1 MTTLVVPVVAQVAQA
16 VTQTVQVA
24 SVEVVKK
31 VAEHIK
37 LVDLSNFEK
46 TALWSIWGTSIVALI
61 YGVYLM
67 FEILGKKK
75 GTKQMIEINGEIM
88 KGAKAYLARQFSTVI
103 WLVLAIMVIL
113 FLTAKVDA
121 ALGYS
126 ADQVMKIRVGRSLAF
141 FLGALASAL
150 TGLIGMLLAV
160 EGNVRVAAGAVEKGK
175 KEALTIA
182 FRTGTIAGMFTIG
195 LGLLG
200 ATSIFLIFQD
210 TPSAIS
216 DILVGFGFGGCLLA
230 LFMRVGG
237 GIFTKAA
244 DVGADLVGKVEKN
257 IPEDDPRNAAT
268 IADNVGDNVGDCA
281 GMAADIFES
290 YEVTL
295 VAAMILG
302 ATVFGNLGVI
312 FPLFV
317 RGIGVF
323 ASIAGT
329 YMVRSKSEEENAMKP
344 IQRGFMV
351 ASILSVIGF
360 AIATYLYLIPA
371 IGEYMA
377 LHADKFVGAPAN
389 GATILAWK
397 LFAITTIGIFLSFI
411 ISKMT
416 EYFTSTE
423 TKPVQEIAKATL
435 TGPATVILMGTAE
448 GMESSVWAVISIA
461 LSLAT
466 SILIFAISPVGNAAT
481 VTAQTLYGIAL
492 VGLGM
497 LTVTGI
503 IVSEDTFGPVSD
515 NAQGIGEMA
524 KLPEKG
530 RKVLDELDAVG
541 NSTKAITKG
550 FAIATAVIAAVS
562 LFSSFNEVT
571 GVTSINLSSPIVFI
585 GLLIGGAV
593 PFLFSSLLIRAVSRA
608 AFLVVNEVRRQFKE
622 IKGLMSGKE
631 KPESAKVVDICTTA
645 ALKELVSPALL
656 AILMPVAI
664 GFLFKAEGLGGYLAG
679 VILVGQ
685 LMAVYLSN
693 AGGAWDNAKKSIE
706 QMGLKGT
713 DRHKAAVIG
722 DTVGDPFKDTA
733 GPALNPLIK
742 VMNLVALLIAP
753 MLVDPEFTGY
763 NFKVIAVVV
772 VCIGIV
778 AGGLMF
784 SKREDKTVEAIAN
797 EVASKSGAGVKAKK
811 K

>member
-1 MTTLVVPVVAQVAQA
+1 MNETAAAVVTKA
-16 VTQTVQVA
+16 
-24 SVEVVKK
+24 
-31 VAEHIK
+31 AEHIK
-37 LVDLSNFEK
+37 LAPLTSFENL
-46 TALWSIWGTSIVALI
+46 ALWVVWGTSLLALA

-67 FEILGKKK
+67 FEILGKSR
-75 GTKQMIEINGEIM
+75 GTQKMIDINNEIN
-88 KGAKAYLARQFSTVI
+88 KGAKAYLKRQFMTII
-103 WLVLAIMVIL
+103 WLVVGLMVVL
-113 FLTAKVDA
+113 FVTTKVA
-121 ALGYS
+121 PELGYS
-126 ADQVMKIRVGRSLAF
+126 AEQVMKIKIGRALAF
-141 FLGALASAL
+141 FLGALASGL
-150 TGLIGMLLAV
+150 TGTIGMLLAV
-160 EGNVRVAAGAVEKGK
+160 QGNVRVAAGAVAKGK

-182 FRTGTIAGMFTIG
+182 FRTGSIAGMFTIG
-195 LGLLG
+195 MGLLG
-200 ATSIFLIFQD
+200 ATSIFLIFQ
-210 TPSAIS
+210 TEASAIS
-216 DILVGFGFGGCLLA
+216 DVLVGFGFGGCLLA

-302 ATVFGNLGVI
+302 ASVFGNMGVI

-317 RGIGVF
+317 RAIGVI
-323 ASIAGT
+323 ASIIGT
-329 YMVRSKSEEENAMKP
+329 YAVASKSEDEHAMKP

-351 ASILSVIGF
+351 ASVLSVIGF
-360 AIATYLYLIPA
+360 AITTHLYLIPEIA
-371 IGEYMA
+371 KWMA
-377 LHADKFVGAPAN
+377 ANPDKFTGAPAN
-389 GATILAWK
+389 GAMILGWK
-397 LFAITTIGIFLSFI
+397 LFAITTIGIILSQF
-411 ISKMT
+411 ISKLT
-416 EYFTSTE
+416 EHFTTTE
-423 TKPVQEIAKATL
+423 DKPVQDIVKSSL
-435 TGPATVILMGTAE
+435 TGPATVILSGTAE
-448 GMESSVWAVISIA
+448 GMESSVWAIVAIAVSLAVSILTFSIA
-461 LSLAT
+461 
-466 SILIFAISPVGNAAT
+466 PVGTAIE
-481 VTAQTLYGIAL
+481 VTGQIMYGIAL

-562 LFSSFNEVT
+562 LFASYNEVT
-571 GVTSINLSSPIVFI
+571 GMPYINLVSPMVFI

-622 IKGLMSGKE
+622 IKGLMSGKQP
-631 KPESAKVVDICTTA
+631 PESAKVVDICTSA

-656 AILMPVAI
+656 AILMPVAM

-679 VILVGQ
+679 VIVVGQ

-693 AGGAWDNAKKSIE
+693 AGGAWDNAKKAIE
-706 QMGLKGT
+706 QLGLKGT

-753 MLVDPEFTGY
+753 ILVDPAFTGENAY
-763 NFKVIAVVV
+763 SWPVIVVV
-772 VCIGIV
+772 IVCFGIIG
-778 AGGLMF
+778 GGLMF
-784 SKREDKTVEAIAN
+784 SKREDETVAKISA
-797 EVASKSGAGVKAKK
+797 EVSAKVAKAKK
-811 K
+811 

>member
-1 MTTLVVPVVAQVAQA
+1 MNETAAVVAQPIVEA
-16 VTQTVQVA
+16 VTRA
-24 SVEVVKK
+24 
-31 VAEHIK
+31 AEHIK
-37 LVDLSNFEK
+37 LSPLTSFENM
-46 TALWSIWGTSIVALI
+46 ALWVVWGTSILALV

-67 FEILGKKK
+67 FEILSKSR
-75 GTKQMIEINGEIM
+75 GTQKMIDINNEIN
-88 KGAKAYLARQFSTVI
+88 KGAKAYLKRQFITIVP
-103 WLVLAIMVIL
+103 LVLGLMVVL
-113 FLTAKVDA
+113 YLTATVA
-121 ALGYS
+121 PSLGYTPE
-126 ADQVMKIRVGRSLAF
+126 QVLKIKIGRSLAF

-150 TGLIGMLLAV
+150 TGTIGMLLAV
-160 EGNVRVAAGAVEKGK
+160 QGNVRVAAGAVAKGK

-182 FRTGTIAGMFTIG
+182 FRTGSIAGMFTIG
-195 LGLLG
+195 MGLLG
-200 ATSIFLIFQD
+200 ATSIFLIFQKEA
-210 TPSAIS
+210 SAIS
-216 DILVGFGFGGCLLA
+216 DVLVGFGFGGCLIA

-317 RGIGVF
+317 RAIGVI
-323 ASIAGT
+323 ASIIGT
-329 YMVRSKSEEENAMKP
+329 YAVVSKSEEEHAMKP
-344 IQRGFMV
+344 IQRGFML
-351 ASILSVIGF
+351 ASVLSIIGF
-360 AIATYLYLIPA
+360 AIATKLYLIPNIA
-371 IGEYMA
+371 AWMA
-377 LHADKFVGAPAN
+377 SNPDKFAGAPAN
-389 GATILAWK
+389 GADILGWK
-397 LFAITTIGIFLSFI
+397 LFAITTVGILLSFF
-411 ISKMT
+411 ISKLT
-416 EYFTSTE
+416 EYFTTTE
-423 TKPVQEIAKATL
+423 AKPVQDIVKSSL
-435 TGPATVILMGTAE
+435 TGPATVILSGTAE
-448 GMESSVWAVISIA
+448 GMESSVWAIVSIAVSLAISILTFSIAPIGTA
-461 LSLAT
+461 L
-466 SILIFAISPVGNAAT
+466 T
-481 VTAQTLYGIAL
+481 VTAQVLYGVAL

-562 LFSSFNEVT
+562 LFASYNEVT
-571 GVTSINLSSPIVFI
+571 GLKFINLSDPMVFI

-622 IKGLMSGKE
+622 IKGLMSGKVP
-631 KPESAKVVDICTTA
+631 PESAKVVDICTTA

-656 AILMPVAI
+656 AILMPVAM

-679 VILVGQ
+679 VIVVGQ

-706 QMGLKGT
+706 QLGLKGT

-753 MLVDPEFTGY
+753 ILVDPAFTGANAY
-763 NFKVIAVVV
+763 SWPVIIVVV

-778 AGGLMF
+778 GGGLMF
-784 SKREDKTVEAIAN
+784 SKREDATVAAIAA
-797 EVASKSGAGVKAKK
+797 EVNAKAAKK

>member
-1 MTTLVVPVVAQVAQA
+1 MAETVAAAAAVTQAAQVA
-16 VTQTVQVA
+16 
-24 SVEVVKK
+24 VEVVQKT
-31 VAEHIK
+31 AEHIK
-37 LVDLSNFEK
+37 LAPLSSFEQ
-46 TALWSIWGTSIVALI
+46 TALWVVWGTAILALV

-67 FEILGKKK
+67 FEILSKSR
-75 GTKQMIEINGEIM
+75 GTQKMIEINAEIK
-88 KGAKAYLARQFSTVI
+88 KGANAYLARQFSTII
-103 WLVLAIMVIL
+103 WLVIGLAIVL
-113 FLTAKVDA
+113 FFTTQVA
-121 ALGYS
+121 ASLGYS
-126 ADQVMKIRVGRSLAF
+126 PEQVLKIKWGRALAF
-141 FLGALASAL
+141 VLGALASAV
-150 TGLIGMLLAV
+150 TGTVGMTLAV
-160 EGNVRVAAGAVEKGK
+160 EGNVRVAAGAVDKGK

-182 FRTGTIAGMFTIG
+182 FRTGSIAGMFTIG

-200 ATSIFLIFQD
+200 ATSIFLIFQ
-210 TPSAIS
+210 TEASAIS
-216 DILVGFGFGGCLLA
+216 DVLVGFGFGGCLLA

-302 ATVFGNLGVI
+302 ATVFGNMGVI

-317 RGIGVF
+317 RAVGVI
-323 ASIAGT
+323 ASIIGT
-329 YMVRSKSEEENAMKP
+329 YAVRSKSEEEHAMKP
-344 IQRGFMV
+344 IQRGFWLASV
-351 ASILSVIGF
+351 LSILGF
-360 AIATYLYLIPA
+360 GIINVMYLIPA
-371 IGEYMA
+371 IGEWMA
-377 LHADKFVGAPAN
+377 KRPELFPNIAPNSAS
-389 GATILAWK
+389 ILGWK
-397 LFAITTIGIFLSFI
+397 LFMITTVGIILSFI
-411 ISKMT
+411 ISQMT
-416 EYFTSTE
+416 EHFTTTE
-423 TKPVQEIAKATL
+423 AKPVKDIVKSTL
-435 TGPATVILMGTAE
+435 TGPATVILAGTAE
-448 GMESSVWAVISIA
+448 GMESSVWAIISIA
-461 LSLAT
+461 IALAV
-466 SILIFAISPVGNAAT
+466 SILVFGIMPVGTAAA
-481 VTAQTLYGIAL
+481 VGMQTLYGIAL
-492 VGLGM
+492 IGLGM

-571 GVTSINLSSPIVFI
+571 GVVCINLSSPIVFI

-593 PFLFSSLLIRAVSRA
+593 PFLFSSLLIRAVGRA

-622 IKGLMSGKE
+622 IKGLMTGKA
-631 KPESAKVVDICTTA
+631 KPESAKVVDICTKA

-656 AILMPVAI
+656 AILMPVAM
-664 GFLFKAEGLGGYLAG
+664 GFLFKAEGLAGYLAG

-693 AGGAWDNAKKSIE
+693 AGGAWDNAKKSVE
-706 QMGLKGT
+706 QMGFKGT

-753 MLVDPEFTGY
+753 LIVMYKGY
-763 NFKVIAVVV
+763 DVVTITVVV
-772 VCIGIV
+772 VCLGIIGI
-778 AGGLMF
+778 GLMV
-784 SKREDKTVEAIAN
+784 SKRDDETVEKISA
-797 EVASKSGAGVKAKK
+797 EVNAKVAKAKK
-811 K
+811 

>member
-1 MTTLVVPVVAQVAQA
+1 MNETAAAVVTKA
-16 VTQTVQVA
+16 
-24 SVEVVKK
+24 
-31 VAEHIK
+31 AEHIK
-37 LVDLSNFEK
+37 L
-46 TALWSIWGTSIVALI
+46 TALSSFENLALWVVWGTSLLALA
-61 YGVYLM
+61 YGFFLM
-67 FEILGKKK
+67 REILSKDR
-75 GTKQMIEINGEIM
+75 GTQKMIDINNEIN
-88 KGAKAYLARQFSTVI
+88 KGAKAYLTRQFKTII
-103 WLVLAIMVIL
+103 WLVLGLMIVL
-113 FLTAKVDA
+113 FFTTKVA
-121 ALGYS
+121 PELGYTPE
-126 ADQVMKIRVGRSLAF
+126 QILKIKLGRALAF
-141 FLGALASAL
+141 FLGALASGL
-150 TGLIGMLLAV
+150 TGTVGMLLAV
-160 EGNVRVAAGAVEKGK
+160 QGNVRVAAGAVSKGK
-175 KEALTIA
+175 MEALTIA
-182 FRTGTIAGMFTIG
+182 FRTGSIAGMFTIG

-200 ATSIFLIFQD
+200 ATSIFLIFQ
-210 TPSAIS
+210 TEASAIS
-216 DILVGFGFGGCLLA
+216 DVLVGFGFGGCLLA

-302 ATVFGNLGVI
+302 ATVFGNMGVI

-317 RGIGVF
+317 RAIGVI
-323 ASIAGT
+323 ASIIGT
-329 YMVRSKSEEENAMKP
+329 YAVKSTNEEEHAMKP
-344 IQRGFMV
+344 IQRGFVV
-351 ASILSVIGF
+351 ASVLSIIGF
-360 AIATYLYLIPA
+360 AIATQLYLVPA
-371 IGEYMA
+371 IKEWIEANPAKFPNVVDA
-377 LHADKFVGAPAN
+377 LK
-389 GATILAWK
+389 GATILGWK
-397 LFAITTIGIFLSFI
+397 LFAITTIGIILSQA
-411 ISKMT
+411 ISKLT
-416 EYFTSTE
+416 EHFTTTE
-423 TKPVQEIAKATL
+423 DKPVQDIVKSSL
-435 TGPATVILMGTAE
+435 TGPATIILSGTAE
-448 GMESSVWAVISIA
+448 GMESSVWAIVSIAISLAISI
-461 LSLAT
+461 LT
-466 SILIFAISPVGNAAT
+466 FSIMPVGDAIT
-481 VTAQTLYGIAL
+481 VTGQIMYGIAL

-530 RKVLDELDAVG
+530 RKALDELDAVG

-562 LFSSFNEVT
+562 LFASYNEVT
-571 GVTSINLSSPIVFI
+571 GLPFINLSSPMVFI

-622 IKGLMSGKE
+622 IKGLMSGKVP
-631 KPESAKVVDICTTA
+631 PESAKVVDICTTA
-645 ALKELVSPALL
+645 ALKELISPALL
-656 AILMPVAI
+656 AILMPVAM

-679 VILVGQ
+679 VIVVGQ

-753 MLVDPEFTGY
+753 ILVDPAFTGENAY
-763 NFKVIAVVV
+763 SMPVIIIVV

-778 AGGLMF
+778 GWGLMF
-784 SKREDKTVEAIAN
+784 SKREDALVEKISA
-797 EVASKSGAGVKAKK
+797 EVSAKVAGGKK
-811 K
+811 KK

>member
-1 MTTLVVPVVAQVAQA
+1 MEPATVVTA
-16 VTQTVQVA
+16 VTAVPPVA
-24 SVEVVKK
+24 VV

-37 LVDLSNFEK
+37 LSPLSQFEH
-46 TALWSIWGTSIVALI
+46 TALWVIWGTAIVALL

-67 FEILGKKK
+67 FEILSKSK
-75 GTKQMIEINGEIM
+75 GTRKMIEINDEIA
-88 KGAKAYLARQFSTVI
+88 KGAKAYLARQFSTII
-103 WLVLAIMVIL
+103 WIVLILMVVL
-113 FLTAKVDA
+113 FFTTNADPRMLNSDNQPLTDA
-121 ALGYS
+121 QKNLI
-126 ADQVMKIRVGRSLAF
+126 KFGRPIAF

-160 EGNVRVAAGAVEKGK
+160 AGNVRVAAAAVKTGK
-175 KEALTIA
+175 KDSLTIA
-182 FRTGTIAGMFTIG
+182 FRTGAIAGMFTIG

-200 ATSIFLIFQD
+200 ATSIFLIFQKV
-210 TPSAIS
+210 PSAIA
-216 DILVGFGFGGCLLA
+216 DILIGFGFGGCLLA

-237 GIFTKAA
+237 GIYTKAA

-302 ATVFGNLGVI
+302 ATVFGNMGVI
-312 FPLFV
+312 FPLIV
-317 RGIGVF
+317 RAIGIV
-323 ASIAGT
+323 ASIIGT
-329 YMVRSKSEEENAMKP
+329 YMVKSQSEEENAMRP

-351 ASILSVIGF
+351 ASVLSIIGF
-360 AIATYLYLIPA
+360 VIATVYYLIPQISANPSFAA
-371 IGEYMA
+371 ISAEGHK
-377 LHADKFVGAPAN
+377 L
-389 GATILAWK
+389 LAWK
-397 LFAITTIGIFLSFI
+397 LFTITTIGIFLSFG
-411 ISKMT
+411 ISKLT

-423 TKPVQEIAKATL
+423 DKPVKEIVKSTL
-435 TGPATVILMGTAE
+435 TGPATAILSGTAE
-448 GMESSVWAVISIA
+448 GMESSVWAVLSIA
-461 LSLAT
+461 VSVAS
-466 SILIFAISPVGNAAT
+466 SILIFSIAPIGEAKMVLE
-481 VTAQTLYGIAL
+481 QILYGVSLI
-492 VGLGM
+492 GLGM

-515 NAQGIGEMA
+515 NAQGVGEMA
-524 KLPEKG
+524 KLPENG

-562 LFSSFNEVT
+562 LFSSYKLAT
-571 GVTSINLSSPIVFI
+571 GAQFFDISSPNVFI

-593 PFLFSSLLIRAVSRA
+593 PFLFSSLLIRAVGRA

-622 IKGLMSGKE
+622 IKGLMSGRA
-631 KPESAKVVDICTTA
+631 KPESAKVVDICTAA

-656 AILMPVAI
+656 AILMPIAI
-664 GFLFKAEGLGGYLAG
+664 GFLFKAEGLAGYLAG

-693 AGGAWDNAKKSIE
+693 TGGAWDNAKKTIE

-713 DRHKAAVIG
+713 DRHKAAVIC

-753 MLVDPEFTGY
+753 IIITFPGY
-763 NFKVIAVVV
+763 NATVITVVV
-772 VCIGIV
+772 VCIAII
-778 AGGLMF
+778 AGGLIY
-784 SKREDKTVEAIAN
+784 SKREDQTVAKIEK
-797 EVASKSGAGVKAKK
+797 EVVSKVAKAKK
-811 K
+811 

>member
-1 MTTLVVPVVAQVAQA
+1 MADPVVVEAVNQA
-16 VTQTVQVA
+16 VQVA
-24 SVEVVKK
+24 TEVVKHGG
-31 VAEHIK
+31 EHIK
-37 LVDLSNFEK
+37 LATLSGFETK
-46 TALWSIWGTSIVALI
+46 ALWTVWASSLVAI
-61 YGVYLM
+61 GYGFYMM
-67 FEILGKKK
+67 FQILGMPK
-75 GTKQMIEINGEIM
+75 GTQKMIEINEEIK
-88 KGAKAYLARQFSTVI
+88 KGAKAYLSRQFGTIV
-103 WLVLAIMVIL
+103 WLVAGLAVLL
-113 FLTAKVDA
+113 FFTTKVDPS
-121 ALGYS
+121 LGLTS
-126 ADQVMKIRVGRSLAF
+126 AQASMVQWGRALAF
-141 FLGALASAL
+141 VAGALASAL
-150 TGLIGMLLAV
+150 TGLGGMLLAV
-160 EGNVRVAAGAVEKGK
+160 EGNVRVAAAAVDKGK
-175 KEALTIA
+175 KVALTAA
-182 FRTGTIAGMFTIG
+182 FRTGTVAGMFTIG

-200 ATSIFLIFQD
+200 ATSIFLIFQSI
-210 TPSAIS
+210 PSAIS
-216 DILVGFGFGGCLLA
+216 DVLVGFGFGGCLLA

-237 GIFTKAA
+237 GIYTKAA

-302 ATVFGNLGVI
+302 ASVFGNLGVI

-317 RGIGVF
+317 RAIGVF
-323 ASIAGT
+323 ASIIGT
-329 YMVRSKSEEENAMKP
+329 YWVRAKNDEEHSMKP

-351 ASILSVIGF
+351 ASILSVVGF
-360 AIATYLYLIPA
+360 AITTITYLIPA

-377 LHADKFVGAPAN
+377 LNPAKFAGASAN
-389 GATILAWK
+389 AATVLGWK
-397 LFAITTIGIFLSFI
+397 LFIITTVGILLSFL
-411 ISKMT
+411 ISQLT

-435 TGPATVILMGTAE
+435 TGPATVILTGTAE
-448 GMESSVWAVISIA
+448 GMESSVWSIISIA
-461 LSLAT
+461 AALAT
-466 SILIFAISPVGNAAT
+466 SILVFAISPVGDPAT
-481 VTAQTLYGIAL
+481 VVAQTLYGISL

-562 LFSSFNEVT
+562 LFASFKEVT
-571 GVTSINLSSPIVFI
+571 GMEFVDITNPKVFV
-585 GLLIGGAV
+585 GLLIGGSI

-645 ALKELVSPALL
+645 ALHELVSPALL
-656 AILMPVAI
+656 AVLMPVAI
-664 GFLFKAEGLGGYLAG
+664 GFLLKAEGLAGYLAG

-693 AGGAWDNAKKSIE
+693 TGGAWDNAKKTIE

-753 MLVDPEFTGY
+753 IIVSYEGY
-763 NFKVIAVVV
+763 SPTVIIVIVICLGAV
-772 VCIGIV
+772 IW
-778 AGGLMF
+778 GLMY
-784 SKREDKTVEAIAN
+784 SKRVDSTTEAIAA
-797 EVASKSGAGVKAKK
+797 EVAGATGGNKKAKK
-811 K
+811 

>member
-1 MTTLVVPVVAQVAQA
+1 MADPVVAAQA
-16 VTQTVQVA
+16 ITQTVAVA
-24 SVEVVKK
+24 AEVVQKT
-31 VAEHIK
+31 AEHIR
-37 LVDLSNFEK
+37 LTPLTSFEN
-46 TALWSIWGTSIVALI
+46 TALWVVWGTSLLALV
-61 YGVYLM
+61 YGFYLM
-67 FEILGKKK
+67 FEILSKSR
-75 GTKQMIEINGEIM
+75 GTQKMIEINAEIK
-88 KGAKAYLARQFSTVI
+88 KGAKAYLGRQFSTII
-103 WLVLAIMVIL
+103 WLVIGLMVVL
-113 FLTAKVDA
+113 FLTTVVDP

-126 ADQVMKIRVGRSLAF
+126 SEQMMKIRIGRTLAF
-141 FLGALASAL
+141 FLGALASAV
-150 TGLIGMLLAV
+150 TGTVGMLLAV
-160 EGNVRVAAGAVEKGK
+160 EGNVRVAAGAVDKGK
-175 KEALTIA
+175 REALTIA
-182 FRTGTIAGMFTIG
+182 FRTGSIAGMFTIG

-200 ATSIFLIFQD
+200 ATSIFLIFQ
-210 TPSAIS
+210 TEASSIS
-216 DILVGFGFGGCLLA
+216 DVLIGFGFGGCLLA

-302 ATVFGNLGVI
+302 ATVFGNMGVI

-317 RGIGVF
+317 RAIGVI
-323 ASIAGT
+323 ASIIGT
-329 YMVRSKSEEENAMKP
+329 YAVRSNSDEEHAMKP
-344 IQRGFMV
+344 IQRGFML
-351 ASILSVIGF
+351 ASVLSIIGF
-360 AIATYLYLIPA
+360 VAVTVMYLIPA
-371 IGEYMA
+371 LTEWIKNKPD
-377 LHADKFVGAPAN
+377 LFVGAPAN
-389 GATILAWK
+389 GAMLLGWK
-397 LFAITTIGIFLSFI
+397 LCIITTIGIVLSFV
-411 ISKMT
+411 ISKIT
-416 EYFTSTE
+416 EHFTTTE
-423 TKPVQEIAKATL
+423 DKPVKEIVKSTL
-435 TGPATVILMGTAE
+435 TGPATVILTGTAE
-448 GMESSVWAVISIA
+448 GMESSVWAIVSIAIAMAISI
-461 LSLAT
+461 LT
-466 SILIFAISPVGNAAT
+466 FTIMPVGTAAV

-492 VGLGM
+492 IGLGM

-524 KLPEKG
+524 QLPAKG
-530 RKVLDELDAVG
+530 RAALDELDAVG

-571 GVTSINLSSPIVFI
+571 GVPFINLSSPIVFI
-585 GLLIGGAV
+585 GLLIGGGV

-631 KPESAKVVDICTTA
+631 KPESAKVVDICTKA

-656 AILMPVAI
+656 AILMPVAM

-693 AGGAWDNAKKSIE
+693 TGGAWDNAKKSVE
-706 QMGLKGT
+706 QMGLKGS

-722 DTVGDPFKDTA
+722 DTVGDPYKDTA

-753 MLVDPEFTGY
+753 IIVKYPGY
-763 NFKVIAVVV
+763 DWVTITVVV
-772 VCIGIV
+772 VCLGIIAIG
-778 AGGLMF
+778 LSY
-784 SKREDKTVEAIAN
+784 SKREDETVKKISE
-797 EVASKSGAGVKAKK
+797 EVSAKVSKAK
-811 K
+811 

>member
-1 MTTLVVPVVAQVAQA
+1 MAETVATEVVQQA
-16 VTQTVQVA
+16 VQVA
-24 SVEVVKK
+24 AEVVHKGG
-31 VAEHIK
+31 EHIK
-37 LVDLSNFEK
+37 LMPLTSFEQS
-46 TALWSIWGTSIVALI
+46 ALWVVWATSILALV

-67 FEILGKKK
+67 FEILAKSR
-75 GTKQMIEINGEIM
+75 GTQKMIEINAEIK
-88 KGAKAYLARQFSTVI
+88 KGAKAYLVRQFKTII
-103 WLVLAIMVIL
+103 WLVIGLAVVL
-113 FLTAKVDA
+113 FFTTQVSESLNYT
-121 ALGYS
+121 
-126 ADQVMKIRVGRSLAF
+126 ADQVSKIKWGRALAF
-141 FLGALASAL
+141 VLGALASAV
-150 TGLIGMLLAV
+150 TGTVGMLLAV
-160 EGNVRVAAGAVEKGK
+160 EGNVRVAAGAVDKGK

-182 FRTGTIAGMFTIG
+182 FRTGSIAGMFTIG

-200 ATSIFLIFQD
+200 ATSIFLIFQQEA
-210 TPSAIS
+210 SAIS
-216 DILVGFGFGGCLLA
+216 DVLVGFGFGGCLLA

-302 ATVFGNLGVI
+302 ATVFGNMGVI

-317 RGIGVF
+317 RAVGVI
-323 ASIAGT
+323 ASIIGT
-329 YMVRSKSEEENAMKP
+329 YAVVSKSESEHAMKP
-344 IQRGFMV
+344 IQRGFWL
-351 ASILSVIGF
+351 ASILSIVGF
-360 AIATYLYLIPA
+360 GIITVMYLIPA
-371 IGEYMA
+371 IGEWMA
-377 LHADKFVGAPAN
+377 KKPELFAGAPAN
-389 GATILAWK
+389 GAAILGWK
-397 LFAITTIGIFLSFI
+397 LFTITTIGIVLSFI
-411 ISKMT
+411 ISQMT
-416 EYFTSTE
+416 EHFTTTE
-423 TKPVQEIAKATL
+423 AKPVKDIVKSTL
-435 TGPATVILMGTAE
+435 TGPATVILAGTAE
-448 GMESSVWAVISIA
+448 GMESSVWAIVSIA
-461 LSLAT
+461 ISLAV
-466 SILIFAISPVGNAAT
+466 SILTFSIMPVGTAAA
-481 VTAQTLYGIAL
+481 VNMQILYGIAL
-492 VGLGM
+492 IGLGM

-562 LFSSFNEVT
+562 LFASYNEVT
-571 GVTSINLSSPIVFI
+571 GLGCINLSSPIVFI

-593 PFLFSSLLIRAVSRA
+593 PFLFSSLLIRAVGRA

-645 ALKELVSPALL
+645 ALKELISPALL
-656 AILMPVAI
+656 AILMPVAM
-664 GFLFKAEGLGGYLAG
+664 GFLFKAEGLAGYLAG

-693 AGGAWDNAKKSIE
+693 AGGAWDNAKKSVE
-706 QMGLKGT
+706 QMGFKGT

-753 MLVDPEFTGY
+753 LIIQYPGY
-763 NFKVIAVVV
+763 DKVTIIVVIA
-772 VCIGIV
+772 CLAIIGWGLAMSKRDDETVEKISAEVIAKV
-778 AGGLMF
+778 AG
-784 SKREDKTVEAIAN
+784 
-797 EVASKSGAGVKAKK
+797 AKK
-811 K
+811 KK

>member
-1 MTTLVVPVVAQVAQA
+1 MNQEASVV
-16 VTQTVQVA
+16 QTA
-24 SVEVVKK
+24 VEVVHKS
-31 VAEHIK
+31 AEHIK
-37 LVDLSNFEK
+37 LTDLTAFEK
-46 TALWSIWGTSIVALI
+46 IALWSVWGTAFLALVFGI
-61 YGVYLM
+61 YLM
-67 FEILGKKK
+67 FEILKKSA
-75 GTKQMIEINGEIM
+75 GTQKMMDINEEIN
-88 KGAKAYLARQFSTVI
+88 KGAKAYLVRQFKTII
-103 WLVLAIMVIL
+103 WIVLGLMVVL
-113 FLTAKVDA
+113 FFTTKIDPSLGLTEA
-121 ALGYS
+121 
-126 ADQVMKIRVGRSLAF
+126 QVMKVKVGKVLAF
-141 FLGALASAL
+141 FLGAVASGL
-150 TGLIGMLLAV
+150 TGTVGMLLAV
-160 EGNVRVAAGAVEKGK
+160 KGNVRVAAAAVDKGK
-175 KEALTIA
+175 SEALTIA
-182 FRTGTIAGMFTIG
+182 FRTGSIAGMFTIG

-210 TPSAIS
+210 IPSAIS
-216 DILVGFGFGGCLLA
+216 DVLVGFGFGGCLLA

-237 GIFTKAA
+237 GIYTKAA

-317 RGIGVF
+317 RAIGVL
-323 ASIAGT
+323 ASIIGT
-329 YMVRSKSEEENAMKP
+329 YAVKSKDENEHAMKP
-344 IQRGFMV
+344 IQRGFMI
-351 ASILSVIGF
+351 ASVLSIIGF
-360 AIATYLYLIPA
+360 AITTAVYLIPEITKYIGSNPAKFGA
-371 IGEYMA
+371 IPENA
-377 LHADKFVGAPAN
+377 AA
-389 GATILAWK
+389 ILGWK
-397 LFAITTIGIFLSFI
+397 LFAITTMGIFLSFF
-411 ISKMT
+411 ISKLT
-416 EYFTSTE
+416 EYFTTTE
-423 TKPVQEIAKATL
+423 DAPVKDIVKSTL
-435 TGPATVILMGTAE
+435 TGPATVILSGTAE
-448 GMESSVWAVISIA
+448 GMESSVWSIIAIAV
-461 LSLAT
+461 SLAT
-466 SILIFAISPVGNAAT
+466 SVVIFGIVPIGGAAV
-481 VTAQTLYGIAL
+481 VTEQVLYGIAL

-524 KLPEKG
+524 NLPEKG

-562 LFSSFNEVT
+562 LFASFNAVS
-571 GVTSINLSSPIVFI
+571 GMGYINISKPEVFI
-585 GLLIGGAV
+585 GMLIGGAV
-593 PFLFSSLLIRAVSRA
+593 PFLFSSLLIRAVGRA

-622 IKGLMSGKE
+622 IKGLMAGKA

-645 ALKELVSPALL
+645 ALKELISPALL
-656 AILMPVAI
+656 AILLPVAI
-664 GFLFKAEGLGGYLAG
+664 GFLFKADGLGGFLAG

-693 AGGAWDNAKKSIE
+693 AGGAWDNAKKSVE
-706 QMGLKGT
+706 KMGFKGT

-753 MLVDPEFTGY
+753 ILPSMNEGLTLSSVVTVIVCLGIIAAGLVY
-763 NFKVIAVVV
+763 
-772 VCIGIV
+772 
-778 AGGLMF
+778 
-784 SKREDKTVEAIAN
+784 SKREDKTVESISA
-797 EVASKSGAGVKAKK
+797 EVTSKVAKTKK

>member
-1 MTTLVVPVVAQVAQA
+1 MTEVAAV
-16 VTQTVQVA
+16 VTQTAAVA
-24 SVEVVKK
+24 AEVVKHGG
-31 VAEHIK
+31 EHIK
-37 LVDLSNFEK
+37 LAALSGFEK
-46 TALWSIWGTSIVALI
+46 TALWTVWGSSWVAII
-61 YGVYLM
+61 YGFYLM
-67 FEILGKKK
+67 FQTLSRSK
-75 GTKQMIEINGEIM
+75 GTAKMIEINEEIK
-88 KGAKAYLARQFSTVI
+88 KGAKAYLARQFKTISIIVAA
-103 WLVLAIMVIL
+103 LFVIL
-113 FLTAKVDA
+113 LLTTKVDPSLNLTASQ
-121 ALGYS
+121 ALM
-126 ADQVMKIRVGRSLAF
+126 VKWGRPIAF
-141 FLGALASAL
+141 VLGALASAL
-150 TGLIGMLLAV
+150 TGLGGMLLAV
-160 EGNVRVAAGAVEKGK
+160 EGNVRVAAAAVDKGK
-175 KEALTIA
+175 SAALTVA
-182 FRTGTIAGMFTIG
+182 FRTGTVAGMFTIG

-200 ATSIFLIFQD
+200 ATSIFLIFQEI
-210 TPSAIS
+210 PSAIS
-216 DILVGFGFGGCLLA
+216 DVLVGFGFGGCLLA

-237 GIFTKAA
+237 GIYTKAA
-244 DVGADLVGKVEKN
+244 DVGADLVGKVEKG

-317 RGIGVF
+317 RAIGVF
-323 ASIAGT
+323 ASIIGT
-329 YMVRSKSEEENAMKP
+329 YAVKAKNDEEHAMKP
-344 IQRGFMV
+344 IQNGFMV
-351 ASILSVIGF
+351 ASVLSVVGF
-360 AIATYLYLIPA
+360 IVTTVMYLIPA
-371 IGEYMA
+371 LKEWIMA
-377 LHADKFVGAPAN
+377 NPDKFMGVDPVAGSSLL
-389 GATILAWK
+389 GWK
-397 LFAITTIGIFLSFI
+397 LFGITTVGIVLSFF
-411 ISKMT
+411 ISQLT

-423 TKPVQEIAKATL
+423 TKPVQEIANSTI
-435 TGPATVILMGTAE
+435 TGPATVILSGTAE
-448 GMESSVWAVISIA
+448 GMESSVWSIIA
-461 LSLAT
+461 IGMSLAA
-466 SILIFAISPVGNAAT
+466 SILVFAISPVGTAAT

-492 VGLGM
+492 IGLGM

-515 NAQGIGEMA
+515 NAQGVGEMA

-550 FAIATAVIAAVS
+550 FAIATAVIAAVA
-562 LFSSFNEVT
+562 LFASYKEVT
-571 GVTSINLSSPIVFI
+571 GITFIDLSNPMVFI

-593 PFLFSSLLIRAVSRA
+593 PFLFSSLLIRAVGRA
-608 AFLVVNEVRRQFKE
+608 AFLVVEEVRRQFRE
-622 IKGLMSGKE
+622 IKGLMTGKG

-645 ALKELVSPALL
+645 ALRELVSPALL
-656 AILMPVAI
+656 AVLMPVAI

-693 AGGAWDNAKKSIE
+693 TGGAWDNAKKSIE

-753 MLVDPEFTGY
+753 LIVAPEFTGANSY
-763 NFKVIAVVV
+763 SMPVIVTVIAAL
-772 VCIGIV
+772 GIV
-778 AGGLMF
+778 AWGLMY
-784 SKREDKTVEAIAN
+784 SKRVDATSEKIAA
-797 EVASKSGAGVKAKK
+797 EVAAKVAAAKAKEAKK

>member
-1 MTTLVVPVVAQVAQA
+1 MNEATSA
-16 VTQTVQVA
+16 VQTA
-24 SVEVVKK
+24 VEVVHKS
-31 VAEHIK
+31 AEHIQ
-37 LVDLSNFEK
+37 LADLSVFEK
-46 TALWSIWGTSIVALI
+46 TALWSVWGTAFLALI
-61 YGVYLM
+61 FGVYIM
-67 FEILGKKK
+67 FEILKKST
-75 GTKQMIEINGEIM
+75 GTQKMIEINAEID
-88 KGAKAYLARQFSTVI
+88 KGAKAYLARQFKTIV
-103 WLVLAIMVIL
+103 WLVIGLMVVL
-113 FLTAKVDA
+113 FITTKVDA
-121 ALGYS
+121 SLGLTE
-126 ADQVMKIRVGRSLAF
+126 AQVMKVKVGRALAF
-141 FLGALASAL
+141 LLGAVASGL
-150 TGLIGMLLAV
+150 TGTVGMLLAV
-160 EGNVRVAAGAVEKGK
+160 KGNVRVAAAAVEKGK
-175 KEALTIA
+175 SEALTIA
-182 FRTGTIAGMFTIG
+182 FRTGSIAGMFTIG

-200 ATSIFLIFQD
+200 ATSIFIIFQD
-210 TPSAIS
+210 IPSAIS
-216 DILVGFGFGGCLLA
+216 DVLVGFGFGGCLLA

-237 GIFTKAA
+237 GIYTKAA

-317 RGIGVF
+317 RAIGVI
-323 ASIAGT
+323 ASIIGT
-329 YMVRSKSEEENAMKP
+329 YGVKSKDENEHAMKP
-344 IQRGFMV
+344 IQRGFMI
-351 ASILSVIGF
+351 ASVLSIIGF
-360 AIATYLYLIPA
+360 AITTALYLVPE
-371 IGEYMA
+371 IGKYISA
-377 LHADKFVGAPAN
+377 NPDKFGVVAEGSAMVL
-389 GATILAWK
+389 GWK
-397 LFAITTIGIFLSFI
+397 LFAITTIGIFLSFF
-411 ISKMT
+411 ISKLT
-416 EYFTSTE
+416 EYFTTTE
-423 TKPVQEIAKATL
+423 DAPVKEIVKSTL
-435 TGPATVILMGTAE
+435 TGPATVILSGTAE
-448 GMESSVWAVISIA
+448 GMESSVWAVIAIA
-461 LSLAT
+461 ISMAT
-466 SILIFAISPVGNAAT
+466 SVVIFSVAPVGDAAM
-481 VTAQTLYGIAL
+481 VTAQVLYGISL

-571 GVTSINLSSPIVFI
+571 GLEFINISKPEVFI

-593 PFLFSSLLIRAVSRA
+593 PFLFSSLLIRAVGRA

-622 IKGLMSGKE
+622 IKGLMAGKA

-664 GFLFKAEGLGGYLAG
+664 GFLFKADGLGGYLAG

-693 AGGAWDNAKKSIE
+693 AGGAWDNAKKSVE
-706 QMGLKGT
+706 QMGFKGT
-713 DRHKAAVIG
+713 ERHKAAVIG

-753 MLVDPEFTGY
+753 ILPAMNEGLTASSIITVLV
-763 NFKVIAVVV
+763 
-772 VCIGIV
+772 CLGIITV
-778 AGGLMF
+778 GLVY
-784 SKREDKTVEAIAN
+784 SKRVDKNVEAISA
-797 EVASKSGAGVKAKK
+797 EVVAKVAKAKK

>member
-1 MTTLVVPVVAQVAQA
+1 MNEATSA
-16 VTQTVQVA
+16 VQTAVQVVHK
-24 SVEVVKK
+24 S
-31 VAEHIK
+31 AEHIQ
-37 LVDLSNFEK
+37 LADLSAFEM
-46 TALWSIWGTSIVALI
+46 TALWSVWGTAFLALVF
-61 YGVYLM
+61 GVYLM
-67 FEILGKKK
+67 FEILKKSS
-75 GTKQMIEINGEIM
+75 GTQKMMEINEEIN
-88 KGAKAYLARQFSTVI
+88 KGAKAYLVRQFKTII
-103 WLVLAIMVIL
+103 WLVLGLMVVL
-113 FLTAKVDA
+113 FVTSKVDPS
-121 ALGYS
+121 LGLTE
-126 ADQVMKIRVGRSLAF
+126 AQVMKVKVGRALAF
-141 FLGALASAL
+141 LLGAVASGL
-150 TGLIGMLLAV
+150 TGTVGMLLAV
-160 EGNVRVAAGAVEKGK
+160 KGNVRVAAAAVDKGK
-175 KEALTIA
+175 SEALTIA
-182 FRTGTIAGMFTIG
+182 FRTGSIAGMFTIG

-216 DILVGFGFGGCLLA
+216 DVLIGFGFGGCLLA

-237 GIFTKAA
+237 GIYTKAA

-317 RGIGVF
+317 RAIGVI
-323 ASIAGT
+323 ASIIGT
-329 YMVRSKSEEENAMKP
+329 YGVKSKDENEHAMKP
-344 IQRGFMV
+344 IQRGFMI
-351 ASILSVIGF
+351 ASVLSIIGF
-360 AIATYLYLIPA
+360 AITTAVYLVPEIAKY
-371 IGEYMA
+371 IGDNQE
-377 LHADKFVGAPAN
+377 KFGAVPENA
-389 GATILAWK
+389 ASVLAWK
-397 LFAITTIGIFLSFI
+397 LFAITTIGIVLSFF
-411 ISKMT
+411 ISKLT
-416 EYFTSTE
+416 EYFTTTE
-423 TKPVQEIAKATL
+423 EAPVKDIVKSTL
-435 TGPATVILMGTAE
+435 TGPATVILSGTAE
-448 GMESSVWAVISIA
+448 GMESSVWSIIAIAV
-461 LSLAT
+461 SLAT
-466 SILIFAISPVGNAAT
+466 SIVIFSIGPIGGAAM
-481 VTAQTLYGIAL
+481 VTEQVLYGISL

-562 LFSSFNEVT
+562 LFASFNEIT
-571 GVTSINLSSPIVFI
+571 GLSYINLSKPEVFI

-593 PFLFSSLLIRAVSRA
+593 PFLFSSLLIRAVGRA

-622 IKGLMSGKE
+622 IKGLMAGKA

-656 AILMPVAI
+656 AILLPVAI
-664 GFLFKAEGLGGYLAG
+664 GFLLKADGLGGFLAG

-693 AGGAWDNAKKSIE
+693 AGGAWDNAKKAVES
-706 QMGLKGT
+706 MGFKGT

-753 MLVDPEFTGY
+753 ILPSMNEGLTFSSVITVLV
-763 NFKVIAVVV
+763 
-772 VCIGIV
+772 CLGIIT
-778 AGGLMF
+778 AGLVY
-784 SKREDKTVEAIAN
+784 SKREDKTVEAISA
-797 EVASKSGAGVKAKK
+797 EVVAKVAKAKK

>member
-1 MTTLVVPVVAQVAQA
+1 MELTPVVPVVAAVQDAVQA
-16 VTQTVQVA
+16 AVPVVQ
-24 SVEVVKK
+24 KL
-31 VAEHIK
+31 AEHIR
-37 LVDLSNFEK
+37 LDPLSSFEQ
-46 TALWSIWGTSIVALI
+46 TALWVVWATSIVALV
-61 YGVYLM
+61 YGVILM
-67 FEILGKKK
+67 FEILSKSRGNQK
-75 GTKQMIEINGEIM
+75 MIEINAEIK
-88 KGAKAYLARQFSTVI
+88 KGAKAYLVRQFSTII
-103 WLVLAIMVIL
+103 WLVIGLAVVL
-113 FLTAKVDA
+113 FLTTKVSA
-121 ALGYS
+121 SLGYS
-126 ADQVMKIRVGRSLAF
+126 PSQILKIQWGRSLAF
-141 FLGALASAL
+141 VLGALASAV
-150 TGLIGMLLAV
+150 TGTVGMLLAV
-160 EGNVRVAAGAVEKGK
+160 EGNVRVAAGAVDKGK

-182 FRTGTIAGMFTIG
+182 FRTGSIAGMFTIG

-200 ATSIFLIFQD
+200 ATSIFLIFQ
-210 TPSAIS
+210 TEPSAIS
-216 DILVGFGFGGCLLA
+216 DVLVGFGFGGCLLA

-302 ATVFGNLGVI
+302 ATVFGNMGVI

-317 RGIGVF
+317 RAVGVF
-323 ASIAGT
+323 ASIIGT
-329 YMVRSKSEEENAMKP
+329 YAVRSKSEEEHAMKP
-344 IQRGFMV
+344 IQRGFWL
-351 ASILSVIGF
+351 ASVLSIIGF
-360 AIATYLYLIPA
+360 AVITKLYLIPA
-371 IGEYMA
+371 INEWMSKKPELFPNIGTNDA
-377 LHADKFVGAPAN
+377 S
-389 GATILAWK
+389 ILGWK
-397 LFAITTIGIFLSFI
+397 LFIITTVGICLSFV
-411 ISKMT
+411 ISQMT
-416 EYFTSTE
+416 EHFTTTE
-423 TKPVQEIAKATL
+423 AKPVKDIVKSTL
-435 TGPATVILMGTAE
+435 TGPATVILAGTAE
-448 GMESSVWAVISIA
+448 GLESSVWAIIAIGIS
-461 LSLAT
+461 LSVSVLVFGIMPIGTVA
-466 SILIFAISPVGNAAT
+466 AVGM
-481 VTAQTLYGIAL
+481 QTLYGIAL
-492 VGLGM
+492 IGLGM

-562 LFSSFNEVT
+562 LFASYSEVT
-571 GVTSINLSSPIVFI
+571 GLTAINLLNPMVFI

-593 PFLFSSLLIRAVSRA
+593 PFLFSSLLIRAVGRA

-693 AGGAWDNAKKSIE
+693 AGGAWDNAKKSVE

-722 DTVGDPFKDTA
+722 DTVGDPYKDTA

-753 MLVDPEFTGY
+753 ILVDPAFTGNNAY
-763 NFKVIAVVV
+763 SIPVIIVVL
-772 VCIGIV
+772 VCLSIIGW
-778 AGGLMF
+778 GLMM
-784 SKREDKTVEAIAN
+784 SKKDDETVDKISA
-797 EVASKSGAGVKAKK
+797 EVHAKSVKSKK

>member
-1 MTTLVVPVVAQVAQA
+1 MADVAVAQA
-16 VTQTVQVA
+16 LTQTAAVA
-24 SVEVVKK
+24 AEVVKHGG
-31 VAEHIK
+31 EHIK
-37 LVDLSNFEK
+37 LAALSGFEK
-46 TALWSIWGTSIVALI
+46 TALWSVWASSWVAIL
-61 YGVYLM
+61 YGFYLM
-67 FEILGKKK
+67 METLSKSK
-75 GTKQMIEINGEIM
+75 GTAKMIEINAEIK
-88 KGAKAYLARQFSTVI
+88 KGAQAYLARQFKTIAFLVI
-103 WLVLAIMVIL
+103 VIMVVLYLTTKIDPAL
-113 FLTAKVDA
+113 GLTAQQA
-121 ALGYS
+121 AM
-126 ADQVMKIRVGRSLAF
+126 VKWGRPIAF

-150 TGLIGMLLAV
+150 TGLGGMLLAV
-160 EGNVRVAAGAVEKGK
+160 EGNVRVAAAAADKGK
-175 KEALTIA
+175 KEALTVA

-210 TPSAIS
+210 IPSAIS
-216 DILVGFGFGGCLLA
+216 DVLVGFGFGGCLLA

-237 GIFTKAA
+237 GIYTKAA
-244 DVGADLVGKVEKN
+244 DVGADLVGKVEKG

-317 RGIGVF
+317 RAIGVF
-323 ASIAGT
+323 ASIIGT
-329 YMVRSKSEEENAMKP
+329 YAVRAKDESEHAMKP
-344 IQRGFMV
+344 IQNGFMV
-351 ASILSVIGF
+351 ASVLSVVGF
-360 AIATYLYLIPA
+360 IITTILYLVPA
-371 IGEYMA
+371 LQTWITENPA
-377 LHADKFVGAPAN
+377 KFAGVTDAKAA
-389 GATILAWK
+389 ATVLGWK
-397 LFAITTIGIFLSFI
+397 LFGITTVGILLSFF
-411 ISKMT
+411 ISQLT

-423 TKPVQEIAKATL
+423 TKPVQEIANSTI
-435 TGPATVILMGTAE
+435 TGPATVILSGTAE
-448 GMESSVWAVISIA
+448 GMESSVWSIIAIAVSLAASILTFSIA
-461 LSLAT
+461 
-466 SILIFAISPVGNAAT
+466 PVGT
-481 VTAQTLYGIAL
+481 EVVAQTLYGIAL

-515 NAQGIGEMA
+515 NAQGVGEMA

-530 RKVLDELDAVG
+530 KKVLDELDAVG

-562 LFSSFNEVT
+562 LFASYKEVT
-571 GVTSINLSSPIVFI
+571 GANVIDVSNPMVFI

-593 PFLFSSLLIRAVSRA
+593 PLLFSSLLIRAVGRA
-608 AFLVVNEVRRQFKE
+608 AFLVVEEVRRQFRE
-622 IKGLMSGKE
+622 IKGLMTGKG
-631 KPESAKVVDICTTA
+631 KPESAKVVDICTSA

-656 AILMPVAI
+656 AVLMPVAI

-693 AGGAWDNAKKSIE
+693 TGGAWDNAKKSIE

-753 MLVDPEFTGY
+753 IIVAPEFTGANSY
-763 NFKVIAVVV
+763 SFPVIVTVVV
-772 VCIGIV
+772 ALGVV
-778 AGGLMF
+778 AWGLMY
-784 SKREDKTVEAIAN
+784 SKRVDATTEKIAA
-797 EVASKSGAGVKAKK
+797 EVAAKVAAAKEKESKK

>member
-1 MTTLVVPVVAQVAQA
+1 MAEPTASAVQQA
-16 VTQTVQVA
+16 VQATV
-24 SVEVVKK
+24 
-31 VAEHIK
+31 EHIK
-37 LVDLSNFEK
+37 LSPLSSFE
-46 TALWSIWGTSIVALI
+46 TMWLWIVWGTSLLALA
-61 YGVYLM
+61 YGVFLM
-67 FEILGKKK
+67 FEILSKSK
-75 GTKQMIEINGEIM
+75 GTAKMVAINNEIN
-88 KGAKAYLARQFSTVI
+88 KGAKAYLIRQFTTII
-103 WLVLAIMVIL
+103 WLVLGLMVVL
-113 FLTAKVDA
+113 FFTTQVSPS
-121 ALGYS
+121 LGYNE
-126 ADQVMKIRVGRSLAF
+126 AQMLKIKLGRSLAF
-141 FLGALASAL
+141 LLGAVASGL
-150 TGLIGMLLAV
+150 TGTIGMLLAV
-160 EGNVRVAAGAVEKGK
+160 QGNVRVAAAAVETGK
-175 KEALTIA
+175 KDSLTIA
-182 FRTGTIAGMFTIG
+182 FRTGSIAGMFTIG
-195 LGLLG
+195 MGLLG

-216 DILVGFGFGGCLLA
+216 DVLIGFGFGGCLLA

-237 GIFTKAA
+237 GIYTKAA

-302 ATVFGNLGVI
+302 ATVFGNMGVI

-317 RGIGVF
+317 RAIGVI
-323 ASIAGT
+323 ASIIGT
-329 YMVRSKSEEENAMKP
+329 YNVRSRSEAENAMKP
-344 IQRGFMV
+344 IQRGFML
-351 ASILSVIGF
+351 ASVLSVVGF
-360 AIATYLYLIPA
+360 AIATYLYLIPQLGKWIA
-371 IGEYMA
+371 A
-377 LHADKFVGAPAN
+377 NPDKFAGAPAN
-389 GATILAWK
+389 GAMILGWK
-397 LFAITTIGIFLSFI
+397 LFAITTVGIFLSLL
-411 ISKMT
+411 ISKLT

-423 TKPVQEIAKATL
+423 DKPVKEIVKATL
-435 TGPATVILMGTAE
+435 TGPATTILAGTAE
-448 GMESSVWAVISIA
+448 GMESSVWAIVSIA
-461 LSLAT
+461 TAIAT
-466 SILIFAISPVGNAAT
+466 SILIFSIKPVGTAA
-481 VTAQTLYGIAL
+481 VIIEQTLYGVAL
-492 VGLGM
+492 IGLGM

-524 KLPEKG
+524 KLSDKG

-562 LFSSFNEVT
+562 LFASYKIAT
-571 GVTSINLSSPIVFI
+571 GVLFFDISVPNVFI
-585 GLLIGGAV
+585 GMLIGGAV

-622 IKGLMSGKE
+622 IKGLMSGKVP
-631 KPESAKVVDICTTA
+631 PESAKVVDICTSA
-645 ALKELVSPALL
+645 ALRELVSPALL

-664 GFLFKAEGLGGYLAG
+664 GFLFKAEGLAGYLAG

-693 AGGAWDNAKKSIE
+693 TGGAWDNAKKTIE

-713 DRHKAAVIG
+713 ERHKASVIG

-753 MLVDPEFTGY
+753 IIIQHQGY
-763 NFKVIAVVV
+763 DMVTIIVVV
-772 VCIGIV
+772 GCLFVV
-778 AGGLMF
+778 AGGLVF
-784 SKREDKTVEAIAN
+784 SKREDATVEAIAS
-797 EVASKSGAGVKAKK
+797 EVSAKVAKAKK

>member
-1 MTTLVVPVVAQVAQA
+1 MTEVAAQA
-16 VTQTVQVA
+16 VTQTVAVA
-24 SVEVVKK
+24 AEVVTKA
-31 VAEHIK
+31 AEHIK
-37 LVDLSNFEK
+37 LAPLSSFENL
-46 TALWSIWGTSIVALI
+46 ALWVVWGTSLLALV
-61 YGVYLM
+61 YGFYLM
-67 FEILGKKK
+67 FEILSKSR
-75 GTKQMIEINGEIM
+75 GTQKMIEINAEIK
-88 KGAKAYLARQFSTVI
+88 KGAIAYLKRQFSTIV
-103 WLVLAIMVIL
+103 WLVIGLAIVL
-113 FLTAKVDA
+113 YLTTKVSA
-121 ALGYS
+121 SLGYS
-126 ADQVMKIRVGRSLAF
+126 PTQVFKIQLGRSLAF
-141 FLGALASAL
+141 VLGALASAV
-150 TGLIGMLLAV
+150 TGTVGMLLAV
-160 EGNVRVAAGAVEKGK
+160 EGNVRVAAGAVDKGK

-182 FRTGTIAGMFTIG
+182 FRTGSIAGMFTIG

-200 ATSIFLIFQD
+200 ATSIFLIFQ
-210 TPSAIS
+210 TEASAIS
-216 DILVGFGFGGCLLA
+216 DVLVGFGFGGCLLA

-302 ATVFGNLGVI
+302 ATVFGNMGVI

-317 RGIGVF
+317 RAVGVI
-323 ASIAGT
+323 ASIIGT
-329 YMVRSKSEEENAMKP
+329 YAVRSRNEEEHAMKP
-344 IQRGFMV
+344 IQRGFWL
-351 ASILSVIGF
+351 ASVLSIIGF
-360 AIATYLYLIPA
+360 GIITVMYLIPA
-371 IGEYMA
+371 IGEWMA
-377 LHADKFVGAPAN
+377 KKPELFTGAPAD
-389 GATILAWK
+389 GAAILGWK
-397 LFAITTIGIFLSFI
+397 LFIITTVGIVLSFL
-411 ISKMT
+411 ISQMT
-416 EYFTSTE
+416 EHFTTTE
-423 TKPVQEIAKATL
+423 AKPVKDIVKATL
-435 TGPATVILMGTAE
+435 TGPATVILAGTAE
-448 GMESSVWAVISIA
+448 GLESSVWAIISIA
-461 LSLAT
+461 IALAV
-466 SILIFAISPVGNAAT
+466 SVLVFGIMPVGTAAA
-481 VTAQTLYGIAL
+481 VTMQTLYGIAL
-492 VGLGM
+492 IGLGM

-571 GVTSINLSSPIVFI
+571 GVPFINLSSPIVFI

-593 PFLFSSLLIRAVSRA
+593 PFLFSSLLIRAVGRA

-622 IKGLMSGKE
+622 IKGLMTGKA
-631 KPESAKVVDICTTA
+631 KPESAKVVDICTAA

-693 AGGAWDNAKKSIE
+693 AGGAWDNAKKSVE
-706 QMGLKGT
+706 QMGFKGT

-753 MLVDPEFTGY
+753 ILVDPAFTGVNAY
-763 NFKVIAVVV
+763 SWPVIAIVVGCLV
-772 VCIGIV
+772 VIGW
-778 AGGLMF
+778 GLMM
-784 SKREDKTVEAIAN
+784 SKREDETSSKIAE
-797 EVASKSGAGVKAKK
+797 EVAAKAKK